1 MNTINSITILFLSI
15 FRHTQEFKLIQE
27 LLISL
32 PDILKNIDVQEK
44 KFDETLNAVI
54 WLLDKN
60 QPQSLQ
66 THCVTCLK
74 ECAKFDIYAV
84 HLKLLKY
91 HQMNRYKFNCR
102 KVFPNQ
108 FE

>member
-1 MNTINSITILFLSI
+1 MFYDIILYLSV
-15 FRHTQEFKLIQE
+15 FRHTQEFKLIRE
-27 LLISL
+27 LLISI

-44 KFDETLNAVI
+44 QFDDTLNAVI
-54 WLLDKN
+54 WLLDKH

-66 THCVTCLK
+66 THCVNFLK
-74 ECAKFDIYAV
+74 ECAKFNICAV

-91 HQMNRYKFNCR
+91 YDNDRYKINCK

>member
-1 MNTINSITILFLSI
+1 MYAIILYLSV

-44 KFDETLNAVI
+44 QLDDTLNAVV

-66 THCVTCLK
+66 TYCVSCLK
-74 ECAKFDIYAV
+74 ECAKFDICAV

-91 HQMNRYKFNCR
+91 HHNDRYKINCQ
-102 KVFPNQ
+102 KVLPNQ